1 MIPSRN
7 QTLLLN
13 TRKVDRTQQSD
24 ALHNGHWLLLKT
36 VTVLQNT
43 RAFLE
48 SHSGKDR
55 RRGNKWFVV
64 TGGRGKEKTLG
75 EASEYWSGVQTQRAN
90 ITLLVVTNGF
100 PGQ

>member
-1 MIPSRN
+1 MVIPSRN

-13 TRKVDRTQQSD
+13 TRKVDRAQQSD
-24 ALHNGHWLLLKT
+24 ALHTDT

-55 RRGNKWFVV
+55 RRGNRVV
-64 TGGRGKEKTLG
+64 TGGEG
-75 EASEYWSGVQTQRAN
+75 QRED
-90 ITLLVVTNGF
+90 IR
-100 PGQ
+100 